1 MNVLVPFCKEKQ
13 ERPMYDPVFQILFL
27 GENPSW
33 LRVSHALAEAPEAP
47 LRVHR
52 SQSPSELF
60 RLLAAG
66 QWDALAI
73 DLHAWSFQGLR
84 VVQKIRAE
92 YPAIPVFA
100 LLYPSVTDLDKK
112 AKQAGASHCLSF
124 NQLTA
129 DVLHTAL
136 LAVHSEN
143 KTQAHLRKGSLMDL
157 APGDPRR
164 DEGFPAHRMHAI
176 SHALNNLLCV
186 ISANAD
192 VLADR
197 LEGSDPAAHSVAEIK
212 KAAKSAAE
220 LMRHLE

>member
-1 MNVLVPFCKEKQ
+1 MNMLVPIFWEKQ
-13 ERPMYDPVFQILFL
+13 ESPMYDPVFQILFL

-52 SQSPSELF
+52 SQSPAEFL

-66 QWDALAI
+66 RWDALAI

-84 VVQKIRAE
+84 IVQKIRAE

-100 LLYPSVTDLDKK
+100 LLYPSVKDLDKK
-112 AKQAGASHCLSF
+112 AQQAGASHCLSL

-136 LAVHSEN
+136 LAAHSEN
-143 KTQAHLRKGSLMDL
+143 KTQAHL
-157 APGDPRR
+157 APDDPQHAER
-164 DEGFPAHRMHAI
+164 FPGHRMNAI

-197 LEGSDPAAHSVAEIK
+197 LDGSDPGAHSVAEIK
-212 KAAKSAAE
+212 KAAKAAAD
-220 LMRHLE
+220 LMRRIE

>member
-1 MNVLVPFCKEKQ
+1 
-13 ERPMYDPVFQILFL
+13 MYDPVFQILFL

-52 SQSPSELF
+52 SQSPSELL
-60 RLLAAG
+60 RLLAASR
-66 QWDALAI
+66 WDALAI

-84 VVQKIRAE
+84 IVQKIRAE

-100 LLYPSVTDLDKK
+100 LLYPSVKDLDKK
-112 AKQAGASHCLSF
+112 AQQAGASHCLSL

-136 LAVHSEN
+136 LAAHSEN
-143 KTQAHLRKGSLMDL
+143 KTQAHL
-157 APGDPRR
+157 APDDPRHAER
-164 DEGFPAHRMHAI
+164 LSAHRMNTI

-197 LEGSDPAAHSVAEIK
+197 LDGSDPAAHSVAEIK
-212 KAAKSAAE
+212 KAAKAAAD
-220 LMRHLE
+220 LMRRIE

>member
-1 MNVLVPFCKEKQ
+1 
-13 ERPMYDPVFQILFL
+13 MYDPVFQILFL

-33 LRVSHALAEAPEAP
+33 LRVSHALAESPEAP
-47 LRVHR
+47 LHVHR
-52 SQSPSELF
+52 SQSPSELY

-66 QWDALAI
+66 RWNAIAI

-84 VVQKIRAE
+84 VVQKIRDE
-92 YPAIPVFA
+92 FPAIPVFA
-100 LLYPSVTDLDKK
+100 LLYPSVKDLDNK
-112 AKQAGASHCLSF
+112 ALQAGASHCLSL
-124 NQLTA
+124 NDLTA
-129 DVLHTAL
+129 EVLHTAL
-136 LAVHSEN
+136 LAAHSEN
-143 KTQAHLRKGSLMDL
+143 KTQAHLRKGTPLMNL
-157 APGDPRR
+157 APDDHRR
-164 DEGFPAHRMHAI
+164 NEHLPAHPLHGI

-220 LMRHLE
+220 LMRQIE

>member
-1 MNVLVPFCKEKQ
+1 MNMLVPIFKEKQ
-13 ERPMYDPVFQILFL
+13 ESPMYDPVFQILFL

-47 LRVHR
+47 LHVHR
-52 SQSPSELF
+52 SQSPAELL

-66 QWDALAI
+66 RWDALAI

-84 VVQKIRAE
+84 VVEKIRAE

-100 LLYPSVTDLDKK
+100 LLYPSVKDLDKK
-112 AKQAGASHCLSF
+112 AQQAGASHCLSL

-136 LAVHSEN
+136 LAAHSAN

-157 APGDPRR
+157 AAGDPRHNER
-164 DEGFPAHRMHAI
+164 FPVNRMDAI

-192 VLADR
+192 LLADR
-197 LEGSDPAAHSVAEIK
+197 LNGSDPAAHNVAEIK
-212 KAAKSAAE
+212 KAARSAAD
-220 LMRHLE
+220 LMQSLE

>member
-1 MNVLVPFCKEKQ
+1 
-13 ERPMYDPVFQILFL
+13 MYDPVFQILFL

-100 LLYPSVTDLDKK
+100 LLYPSVKDLDKK
-112 AKQAGASHCLSF
+112 AQQAGASHCLSF

-136 LAVHSEN
+136 LTVHSEN
-143 KTQAHLRKGSLMDL
+143 KTQAHLGKSSLMDL
-157 APGDPRR
+157 APGDPRHDQR
-164 DEGFPAHRMHAI
+164 FPAHRMDAI

-192 VLADR
+192 ILADR

-220 LMRHLE
+220 LMRYLE

>member
-1 MNVLVPFCKEKQ
+1 
-13 ERPMYDPVFQILFL
+13 
-27 GENPSW
+27 
-33 LRVSHALAEAPEAP
+33 LRVSNALAEAPEAP

-100 LLYPSVTDLDKK
+100 LLYPSVKDLDKK
-112 AKQAGASHCLSF
+112 AQQAGASHCLSF

-136 LAVHSEN
+136 LTVHSEN
-143 KTQAHLRKGSLMDL
+143 KTQAHLGKSSLMDL
-157 APGDPRR
+157 APGDPRHDQR
-164 DEGFPAHRMHAI
+164 FPAHRMDAI

-192 VLADR
+192 ILADR

-220 LMRHLE
+220 LMRYLE

>member
-1 MNVLVPFCKEKQ
+1 MNMLVPIFWEKQ
-13 ERPMYDPVFQILFL
+13 ESPMYDPVFQILFL

-33 LRVSHALAEAPEAP
+33 LRVSRALAEAPEAP

-52 SQSPSELF
+52 SQSPAELL

-66 QWDALAI
+66 RWDALAI

-84 VVQKIRAE
+84 IVEKIRAE

-100 LLYPSVTDLDKK
+100 LLYPSVKDLDKK
-112 AKQAGASHCLSF
+112 AQQAGASHCLSL

-136 LAVHSEN
+136 LAAHSAN
-143 KTQAHLRKGSLMDL
+143 KTQAHLRKGSPMDL
-157 APGDPRR
+157 APGDPRHDQR
-164 DEGFPAHRMHAI
+164 FPANRIEAI
-176 SHALNNLLCV
+176 SHTLNNLLCV

-192 VLADR
+192 VLAEH
-197 LEGSDPAAHSVAEIK
+197 LTGSDPAAHNVAEIK
-212 KAAKSAAE
+212 KAAKSAAD
-220 LMRHLE
+220 LMRRIE

>member
-1 MNVLVPFCKEKQ
+1 MNMLVPIFWEKQ
-13 ERPMYDPVFQILFL
+13 ESPMYDPVFQILFL

-52 SQSPSELF
+52 SQSPAELL

-66 QWDALAI
+66 RWDALAI

-84 VVQKIRAE
+84 IVQKIRAE

-100 LLYPSVTDLDKK
+100 LLYPSVKDLDKK
-112 AKQAGASHCLSF
+112 AHQAGASHCLSL

-136 LAVHSEN
+136 LAAHSAN
-143 KTQAHLRKGSLMDL
+143 KTQAHL
-157 APGDPRR
+157 APDDPQHAER
-164 DEGFPAHRMHAI
+164 FPAHRMNAI

-197 LEGSDPAAHSVAEIK
+197 LDGSDPAAHSVAEIK
-212 KAAKSAAE
+212 KAAKAAAD
-220 LMRHLE
+220 LMRRIE